1 VHTQS
6 IFSLKKKSGFK
17 AGALNIVRGD
27 HGGFV
32 NLGKPNER
40 LDLADLLK
48 KYDNIAKSRD
58 IYTNTSRDP
67 YKPVVEYSNDEELIY
82 EKERL
87 VVEKI

>member
-1 VHTQS
+1 MSKQS
-6 IFSLKKKSGFK
+6 YFCRKRKSGFK

-32 NLGKPNER
+32 NLGKPNQR
-40 LDLADLLK
+40 LELADLLK

-58 IYTNTSRDP
+58 IYDINSRNP
-67 YKPVVEYSNDEELIY
+67 YKPVVEYSNDEELSY

-87 VVEKI
+87 VG